1 MQAVILAGGMGTR
14 LRPLT
19 EEIPKPLVPIGGTP
33 IIELLLKR
41 LSRAGV
47 KKAHVAVGHR
57 AAQIRDLLGTGERYG
72 LELVFSEE
80 STPLSTVAPIKRIA
94 DLPDQFLVTN
104 GDVLTDLDFGQL
116 FEAHR
121 RSEAQVTVATYR
133 RTNRVDFGVF
143 EVDQNGLATSFT
155 EKPSQSLVVSMGVY
169 VFSRSVLDLVPNDR
183 AFGFDD
189 LIYTMMA
196 RCEPV
201 ATYPFDGY
209 WLDIGRLE
217 DYRQAQQDV
226 INIEG
231 LLD

>member
-14 LRPLT
+14 LLPLT

-41 LSRAGV
+41 LKRCGV
-47 KKAHVAVGHR
+47 EKAHLAVGHR
-57 AAQIRDLLGTGERYG
+57 AGQIRELLGKGDSNG
-72 LELVFSEE
+72 LEIAYSEE
-80 STPLSTVAPIKRIA
+80 SVPLSTVAPIKRIA
-94 DLPDQFLVTN
+94 DLPEDFLVTN
-104 GDVLTDLDFGQL
+104 GDVLTDLDFGDL
-116 FEAHR
+116 YEAHSQNDAR
-121 RSEAQVTVATYR
+121 ITVATCR
-133 RTNRVDFGVF
+133 RTNCVDYGVF
-143 EVDQNGLATSFT
+143 EVDSQGLATDFT
-155 EKPSQSLVVSMGVY
+155 EKPSQSLLVSMGVY
-169 VFSRSVLDLVPNDR
+169 VFSRTVLELIPDGR

-189 LIYTMMA
+189 LIYLMLS
-196 RCEPV
+196 RGEPI

-226 INIEG
+226 VSIKG